1 MSDNTEN
8 NIEETKKG
16 QSYELADIKKMIPHR
31 YPILLVDRVVDVINN
46 EHATGIKCISV
57 SEPVFQGHFPNM
69 PIFPGV
75 YIVEAMAQTSAVLV
89 VSTLGKEFEGKLVY
103 FMTIDNA
110 RFRNPV
116 VPGDVLELHV
126 DVVRSRG
133 MVWKFK
139 GRAMVG
145 NKLCAEAK
153 FSAMIIDN
161 PDDK

>member
-1 MSDNTEN
+1 MSDNKEN
-8 NIEETKKG
+8 NSEETIKG
-16 QSYELADIKKMIPHR
+16 QSYELAEIKKMIPHR
-31 YPILLVDRVVDVINN
+31 YPILLVDRVVDVIKN

-57 SEPVFQGHFPNM
+57 SEPVFQGHFPDM

-145 NKLCAEAK
+145 DKLCAETT